1 MHSLSFVLLKVE
13 RVTSALMWFFH
24 LFFGFKRDKMLW
36 EPKEGWAVL
45 QKEVMPAD
53 DFDGITSDCPKWK
66 NFWYLNYNMCFD
78 PWMWLWTPHY
88 LALYWCV

>member
-36 EPKEGWAVL
+36 EPKEGWAVFA
-45 QKEVMPAD
+45 ERSHA
-53 DFDGITSDCPKWK
+53 GR
-66 NFWYLNYNMCFD
+66 
-78 PWMWLWTPHY
+78 
-88 LALYWCV
+88 